1 MTMWDKIK
9 DRLSE
14 PSTWGGLAAATVGV
28 GQVTKIN
35 EAPQV
40 AEVIAQIG
48 QVAITGDYVTAG
60 AVGLMGLFSV
70 FMKEK
75 GSK

>member
-1 MTMWDKIK
+1 MWDKIK
-9 DRLSE
+9 DRFTE
-14 PSTWGGLAAATVGV
+14 KSTYLGLATAAIGI
-28 GQVTKIN
+28 GQLAKID

-40 AEVIAQIG
+40 ADVIG
-48 QVAITGDYVTAG
+48 QAGHAAMSGDYVTAG
-60 AVGLMGLFSV
+60 AIGLMGLLSI

>member
-1 MTMWDKIK
+1 MWDKIK

-14 PSTWGGLAAATVGV
+14 PSTRGGLAAATVGV
-28 GQVTKIN
+28 GQVAKIN

-40 AEVIAQIG
+40 ADVIG
-48 QVAITGDYVTAG
+48 QAGQAFVMGDYVTAG

>member
-1 MTMWDKIK
+1 MWEELK

-28 GQVTKIN
+28 GQVAKID

-40 AEVIAQIG
+40 ADVIG
-48 QVAITGDYVTAG
+48 QAGQAAVTGDYVTAG
-60 AVGLMGLFSV
+60 AIGLMGLFSI

-75 GSK
+75 GSN